1 MRLRTIL
8 AAAALLLILGL
19 SGCDPGQTTWKL
31 GNYSPVSASPME
43 VQP

>member
-1 MRLRTIL
+1 MRLRNVL
-8 AAAALLLILGL
+8 AVAALLLILGL

-31 GNYSPVSASPME
+31 GSFTPIAASLME